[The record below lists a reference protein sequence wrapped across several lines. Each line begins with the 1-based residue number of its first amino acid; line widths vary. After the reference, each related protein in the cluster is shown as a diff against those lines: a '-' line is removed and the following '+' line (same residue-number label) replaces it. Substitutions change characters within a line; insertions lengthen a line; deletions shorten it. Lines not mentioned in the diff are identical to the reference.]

1 MPDLLRFAIAL
12 LPLAAY
18 ANVLGL
24 LRLRACPT
32 VLSGAMDLI
41 LLGFAVIGLIAI
53 GPIELF
59 FPRAAYSLL
68 GGWVWIILISLYL
81 FVLMLLAL
89 NSTPKLVVYGLDRTA
104 LREQVCDLLQTEQI
118 RSEWMGDLLELPELG
133 VRACIEQ
140 AGRGVSQ
147 IHSTGKQQNLTGWFT
162 LERLLV
168 NKLASTR
175 IRQLPLAV
183 LWLNVSFVLFGIA
196 AVLIANDLPRLQ
208 QAMASIFEG
217 GF

>member
-1 MPDLLRFAIAL
+1 MLDLLRFAIAL

-18 ANVLGL
+18 ANVLGI
-24 LRLRACPT
+24 LRLRSCPT
-32 VLSGAMDLI
+32 VLSGAMDII

-68 GGWVWIILISLYL
+68 GGWVWIILIALYL

-89 NSTPKLVVYGLDRTA
+89 NTTPKLVVYGLNQSA
-104 LREQVCDLLQTEQI
+104 LREQVCDLLQKEQI
-118 RSEWMGDLLELPELG
+118 RSEWLGDLLELPELG

-147 IHSTGKQQNLTGWFT
+147 IQSAGKHQNLTGWFT

-168 NKLASTR
+168 DQLASTR
-175 IRQLPLAV
+175 IRQIPQAV
-183 LWLNVSFVLFGIA
+183 LWLNISFILFGIA
-196 AVLIANDLPRLQ
+196 AILIANDLTRLQ
-208 QAMASIFEG
+208 QAMVSIFDG
-217 GF
+217 G

>member
-1 MPDLLRFAIAL
+1 MLDLLRFAIAL

-24 LRLRACPT
+24 LRLRSCPT

-68 GGWVWIILISLYL
+68 GGWVWTILIALYL

-89 NSTPKLVVYGLDRTA
+89 NTTPKLVIYGLDHSQ
-104 LREQVCDLLQTEQI
+104 LREQVNDMLQKEEI
-118 RSEWMGDLLELPELG
+118 RSEWLGDLLELPELG
-133 VRACIEQ
+133 VRACLEQ

-147 IHSTGKQQNLTGWFT
+147 IHAAGKQQNLTGWFT

-168 NKLASTR
+168 DKLASTR
-175 IRQLPLAV
+175 IRQRPQAI
-183 LWLNVSFVLFGIA
+183 LWLNISFVLFGIA
-196 AVLIANDLPRLQ
+196 AILIANDLPRLQ
-208 QAMASIFEG
+208 QAMVSIFEG
-217 GF
+217 G

>member
-1 MPDLLRFAIAL
+1 
-12 LPLAAY
+12 
-18 ANVLGL
+18 
-24 LRLRACPT
+24 
-32 VLSGAMDLI
+32 MDII

-68 GGWVWIILISLYL
+68 GGWVWIILIALYL

-89 NSTPKLVVYGLDRTA
+89 NTTPKLVVYGLNQSA
-104 LREQVCDLLQTEQI
+104 LREQVCDLLQKEQI
-118 RSEWMGDLLELPELG
+118 RSEWLGDLLELPELG

-147 IHSTGKQQNLTGWFT
+147 IQSAGKHQNLTGWFT

-168 NKLASTR
+168 DKLASTR
-175 IRQLPLAV
+175 IRQIPQAV
-183 LWLNVSFVLFGIA
+183 LWLNISFVLFGIA

-208 QAMASIFEG
+208 QAMVSIFDG
-217 GF
+217 G